1 METVAQDVA
10 TALDKLADVAAELLE
25 SAGAEASSS
34 ASSATCT
41 LDLSRVVLVGHSA
54 GGHLALWLSQ
64 AHREAA
70 VPGGLLPPL
79 PPASSSSSGG
89 GTVGG
94 GAPAPRVRIVPIAV
108 VGQVRRRRRVTAH
121 PDISH
126 SIHIILDRTIDA
138 RCLCVLAHAISRT
151 HARTPA

>member
-25 SAGAEASSS
+25 SAEAEAAASSS
-34 ASSATCT
+34 SAAATCT
-41 LDLSRVVLVGHSA
+41 LDLSRAVLVGHSA

-108 VGQVRRRRRVTAH
+108 VGQVRRRRRRVTAH

-126 SIHIILDRTIDA
+126 SIHIHNIRQDD
-138 RCLCVLAHAISRT
+138 
-151 HARTPA
+151 